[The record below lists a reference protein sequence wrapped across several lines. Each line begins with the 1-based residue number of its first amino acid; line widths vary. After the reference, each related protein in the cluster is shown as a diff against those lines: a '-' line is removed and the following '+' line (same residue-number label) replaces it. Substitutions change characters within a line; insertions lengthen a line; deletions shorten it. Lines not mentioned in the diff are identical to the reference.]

1 MFSKLKPSSG
11 SPPHT
16 RGKGTLE
23 TQEKH
28 MDRITPAHA
37 GKRCAFPNV
46 WEDVKDHPR
55 TRGEKS
61 AVKEAVAPVAGITP
75 AHAGKRNRQCNL
87 QVCRWD
93 HPRTRGE
100 KGNIPEKFNS
110 LLGSP
115 PHTRGKDIYILA
127 ISFHSRITP
136 AHAGKRRWGCSLR
149 RPPRD
154 HPRTRGEKG
163 LSGPNLPAGGGS
175 PPHTRGKD
183 FDAQIGRREEGI
195 TPAHAG
201 KRMIISWNGVYYKD
215 HPRTRGE
222 KLNLQQQNLANQ
234 GSPPHTRG
242 KAHVFPRGKLWHRIT
257 PAHAGKRSV
266 SSLISK
272 LRKDH
277 PRTRGEKPV
286 ALRYIGRHIGSPPH
300 TRGKEEIRLMIEPT
314 PGITPAHAG
323 KRDALWRCSPLGWDH
338 PRTRGEKSTYSKK

>member
-1 MFSKLKPSSG
+1 MGSPPHTRGKGLYTGFVGFPGGITPAHAGKRSWQTPPGWAGGDHPRTRGEKWPMFSKLKPSSG

-100 KGNIPEKFNS
+100 KGNMPEKFNE

-154 HPRTRGEKG
+154 HPRTRGEK
-163 LSGPNLPAGGGS
+163 LQNIIDFIVNVGS
-175 PPHTRGKD
+175 PPHTRGK
-183 FDAQIGRREEGI
+183 G
-195 TPAHAG
+195 
-201 KRMIISWNGVYYKD
+201 
-215 HPRTRGE
+215 
-222 KLNLQQQNLANQ
+222 L
-234 GSPPHTRG
+234 
-242 KAHVFPRGKLWHRIT
+242 HVPDGQVMGRIT
-257 PAHAGKRSV
+257 PAHAGKR
-266 SSLISK
+266 LN
-272 LRKDH
+272 
-277 PRTRGEKPV
+277 
-286 ALRYIGRHIGSPPH
+286 GS
-300 TRGKEEIRLMIEPT
+300 RF
-314 PGITPAHAG
+314 
-323 KRDALWRCSPLGWDH
+323 
-338 PRTRGEKSTYSKK
+338 

>member
-1 MFSKLKPSSG
+1 M
-11 SPPHT
+11 
-16 RGKGTLE
+16 
-23 TQEKH
+23 
-28 MDRITPAHA
+28 
-37 GKRCAFPNV
+37 
-46 WEDVKDHPR
+46 
-55 TRGEKS
+55 
-61 AVKEAVAPVAGITP
+61 AGITP

-100 KGNIPEKFNS
+100 KGNMPEKFNE

-183 FDAQIGRREEGI
+183 FDAQIGRREEGS

-222 KLNLQQQNLANQ
+222 KVGASHPMRKAK

-242 KAHVFPRGKLWHRIT
+242 KVAKMIDVEPLIRIT
-257 PAHAGKRSV
+257 PAHAGK
-266 SSLISK
+266 SSN
-272 LRKDH
+272 
-277 PRTRGEKPV
+277 
-286 ALRYIGRHIGSPPH
+286 SP
-300 TRGKEEIRLMIEPT
+300 
-314 PGITPAHAG
+314 
-323 KRDALWRCSPLGWDH
+323 
-338 PRTRGEKSTYSKK
+338 